1 MMDKR
6 IGAHPS
12 ESKPLTLAVTVLVD
26 FYSSSFALLLL
37 HEAIILLV
45 QRHKMMSS
53 QIPEDEILFEVI
65 PDGLRTPEQVAHWRG
80 GHKTPTYR
88 LRREPRNLYE
98 LELYGPRTAVWM
110 DNETLVHVSR
120 GDNYP
125 NSDNIDRRL
134 HLLFILYNPR
144 RNTRVVISGK
154 KDEAIAET
162 AMYWWGLHCPEEC
175 APRVSITNQSNTFDF
190 AAVKTRHLATIFEN
204 NQNRRV
210 EFNGVHMN
218 SAQLAFLASRNHPID
233 LAFEFLNVL
242 EDGGNALVQALQ
254 VRGAHFGSL
263 RFLDDLPLSDE
274 NVEQVSRLAIF
285 RKLTLPL
292 WESDMVLLPFSA
304 PVKVLKYSFDSSKV
318 RPEDFQTIDI
328 LSEELIATIWVDEWN
343 DGSEVT
349 VSLLRRL
356 ASIGHFRHLGVKFEG
371 RGHSAVEPKHSKIIL
386 EELVRATAA
395 NKELVSLDLEMYYI
409 FQQSHLTELLE
420 SFDDHKGLRTI
431 TIEVHSDNS
440 DCSWLKHLLSRNRRI
455 EIRGEWMESVMN
467 RDELNE
473 LYTFNRFY
481 TGSETLEESPHSFRT
496 KLIGIT
502 LSESAFGDFKRTA
515 FLLTSYID
523 SLYELIQSANL
534 DSLAASDQSVDEE
547 SNVAYDSTGRI
558 SRPKRSRTD

>member
-1 MMDKR
+1 
-6 IGAHPS
+6 
-12 ESKPLTLAVTVLVD
+12 
-26 FYSSSFALLLL
+26 
-37 HEAIILLV
+37 
-45 QRHKMMSS
+45 MSS

-80 GHKTPTYR
+80 GHQTPTYR

-120 GDNYP
+120 DNYP
-125 NSDNIDRRL
+125 NYDYIETNLR
-134 HLLFILYNPR
+134 LLFVLYNPR
-144 RNTRVVISGK
+144 RNLRVVISGK
-154 KDEAIAET
+154 NDEAIAET

-175 APRVSITNQSNTFDF
+175 SPRLHIENQSNTFDF
-190 AAVKTRHLATIFEN
+190 ASVKTRHFVTIFEN
-204 NQNRRV
+204 NQNRRL
-210 EFNGVHMN
+210 ELNGVHVN
-218 SAQLAFLASRNHPID
+218 SAQLAFLATRNHPID
-233 LAFEFLNVL
+233 LTFEFLNVL

-254 VRGAHFGSL
+254 VRGTHFGSL

-274 NVEQVSRLAIF
+274 NVEQLSRLAIF
-285 RKLTLPL
+285 EKLTLPL
-292 WESDMVLLPFSA
+292 WDSDMVLLPFSA

-328 LSEELIATIWVDEWN
+328 VAEELIATVWVDAWN
-343 DGSEVT
+343 DGVDVT
-349 VSLLRRL
+349 ASLLRRV

-386 EELVRATAA
+386 KELVGAIAA

-409 FQQSHLTELLE
+409 FQQNHLTKLLY
-420 SFDDHKGLRTI
+420 SLDDHHGLRTI

-467 RDELNE
+467 RDDHNE

-481 TGSETLEESPHSFRT
+481 AGSESLKESPPSFRI
-496 KLIGIT
+496 KLIGT
-502 LSESAFGDFKRTA
+502 TFSNSACGDFKRTA
-515 FLLTSYID
+515 LLLSSYTD
-523 SLYELIQSANL
+523 SLYEWIQSANL
-534 DSLAASDQSVDEE
+534 DSLAASDLSVHQE
-547 SNVAYDSTGRI
+547 SSMAYDSTGRI